1 MSYLAQRAAA
11 LAQPVTIFRWVAI
24 AAFVF
29 GLIVART
36 PAAPAADAVT
46 LVDDM
51 VTHALSTLGDKQ
63 ISDRERATQF
73 RVLLEQNFDV
83 PRIARVVLGSYWD
96 SASNEERQAFI
107 RLFEQWIAAS
117 YAQSTRD
124 YDGETIKVTGSR
136 TGGANTTIVA
146 SQIVDRDGAAG
157 AKLDWVV
164 LHDNG
169 AFKIIN
175 INVEGVSLVM
185 TERDQIFSV
194 IRRAGGTVKGANDAL
209 EAKLADTGAPVASK

>member
-11 LAQPVTIFRWVAI
+11 LAQPVTLFRWVAI
-24 AAFVF
+24 AVFVF
-29 GLIVART
+29 GLVVART
-36 PAAPAADAVT
+36 QAAPAADAVT

-51 VTHALSTLGDKQ
+51 VTHALSTLGDKH
-63 ISDRERATQF
+63 ISERERAAQF

-96 SASNEERQAFI
+96 SASNEEQQAFI
-107 RLFEQWIAAS
+107 RLFEQWIVAS
-117 YAQSTRD
+117 YAQSIRD

-136 TGGANTTIVA
+136 AGGANTIIVA
-146 SQIVDRDGAAG
+146 SQIVERDGAAS
-157 AKLDWVV
+157 ARLDWVV
-164 LHDNG
+164 LRDNG

-194 IRRAGGTVKGANDAL
+194 IQRSGGTVKGANDAL
-209 EAKLADTGAPVASK
+209 EEKLADIGAPVASK